1 MLSEESSL
9 KSLSQA
15 SQSLSGTNSKFSRPL
30 HANLP
35 GYGSFRND
43 ISPSGNTNV
52 EGYAIRGRSLKNVE
66 DSEKKKTVP

>member
-1 MLSEESSL
+1 
-9 KSLSQA
+9 
-15 SQSLSGTNSKFSRPL
+15 
-30 HANLP
+30 LP

-66 DSEKKKTVP
+66 EPEKKKTVP